1 VLRRIFFV
9 FHPPAAMSGDAA
21 GRTGGV
27 GERHADRSQ
36 YADGGDQNCGGA
48 DHARATHGGVVDVV
62 VVVVSVS
69 VIVVDEPT
77 ICVRVVVKVPVTP
90 ATVDVVVTVAAG
102 TVAVLVAPGIVVVVV
117 VVDPGTVVVPP
128 AMLSTPV

>member
-1 VLRRIFFV
+1 M
-9 FHPPAAMSGDAA
+9 FHPSAAMSGDAA

-36 YADGGDQNCGGA
+36 YAGGGDQNCGGA
-48 DHARATHGGVVDVV
+48 DHARATHGVLNDVV
-62 VVVVSVS
+62 VVEIVVVVSVS

-90 ATVDVVVTVAAG
+90 ATVDVLVTVAAG
-102 TVAVLVAPGIVVVVV
+102 TVAVLVAPGIVLVVV

-128 AMLSTPV
+128 ATLSTPV